1 MWLNDKEE
9 KIYGPFA
16 KYIESN
22 DYGKFRFVYADG
34 VELIVE
40 FETEY
45 ESENG
50 LELNEEGYEEFWES
64 AFKIIKVIKDDKNT
78 HEIGKYV
85 LVNYHC
91 VPQSYEV
98 IK

>member
-9 KIYGPFA
+9 NIYGPF
-16 KYIESN
+16 S
-22 DYGKFRFVYADG
+22 DYVERHENEKFKFTYSDG
-34 VELIVE
+34 TELIVE

-50 LELNEEGYEEFWES
+50 LDLNDDGYEEYWEM
-64 AFKIIKVIKDDKNT
+64 AFKILKVLKDDKNT
-78 HEIGKYV
+78 YSAEQYV

-91 VPQSYEV
+91 IPQQYEV